1 MTLEI
6 VFDTETTGIPD
17 WKAPSEAEHQ
27 PHIVQLAAQQFE
39 SETGKIIQTIDVII
53 KPNGWVIPAEV
64 SEIHGITTEYASDVG
79 ISEKLA
85 VEMFL
90 DLWGGRLRVAHNT
103 TFDNRILR
111 IATKR
116 YCSEAV
122 SEAWHTGDYFCT
134 MINAR
139 KVMPISKNPTLGE
152 AYKHFM
158 SKDFEDAHSAL
169 PDAQACR
176 EVYLALNK
184 LRLLE
189 VA

>member
-17 WKAPSEAEHQ
+17 WKVPSDAEHQ

-39 SETGKIIQTIDVII
+39 PETGKIIQTIDVII

-64 SEIHGITTEYASDVG
+64 SAIHGITTEYANDVG

-85 VEMFL
+85 LEMFL
-90 DLWGGRLRVAHNT
+90 ELWGGRLRIAHNT
-103 TFDNRILR
+103 TFDNRIIK

-116 YCSEAV
+116 YCSE
-122 SEAWHTGDYFCT
+122 EIINLWHEGDYFCT

-139 KVMPISKNPTLGE
+139 KAMPISKNPTLGE
-152 AYKHFM
+152 AYTHFTG
-158 SKDFEDAHSAL
+158 KNIEDAHSAL
-169 PDAQACR
+169 ADTQACR
-176 EVYLALNK
+176 EVYLAINK
-184 LRLLE
+184 LRAIE
-189 VA
+189 AA